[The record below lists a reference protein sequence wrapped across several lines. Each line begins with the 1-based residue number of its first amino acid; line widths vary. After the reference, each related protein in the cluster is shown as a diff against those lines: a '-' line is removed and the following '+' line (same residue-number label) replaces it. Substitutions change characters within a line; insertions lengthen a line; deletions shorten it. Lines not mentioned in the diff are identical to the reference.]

1 MGWLGWVGAHA
12 RTVYASVSATLGRS
26 GWSRVG
32 SVKLP
37 KIWFSLFVLFRKQ
50 KRCRRDFL
58 LVSRCSI
65 LMRFLPTFHSRRCL
79 ANLYA
84 GQISR

>member
-1 MGWLGWVGAHA
+1 MGWLGWVGAHV
-12 RTVYASVSATLGRS
+12 RTVYASVSATLGGS

-32 SVKLP
+32 GVKLP
-37 KIWFSLFVLFRKQ
+37 KIWFSLFVLFRKW
-50 KRCRRDFL
+50 KRCGRDFS

-65 LMRFLPTFHSRRCL
+65 LMHCLPTFHSRRHL